1 MEENYKDCKRALKE
15 DLKTFLREEKE
26 DGAFSFARPIFSSS
40 KTSISSPKVPEPIT
54 PYQEKIK
61 QEPPKMEEKK
71 QILAPIASKPIQKE
85 SFSLH
90 PKALTHKDP
99 LSDIKSSFSKLSGEI
114 LSKKPIPSDEKAKR
128 IKSSWKEG
136 LMPSDV
142 VIFSTGGEH
151 LSFFQNVAR
160 AIETHFF
167 PCKVISPLEIEKK
180 GDLDHFLASEDLKLI
195 ILSDTLLFSLKPLI
209 SRYSEIQ
216 AQNQKFLAKVPL
228 LVISD
233 PSLYLKDPLLKRSL
247 WNLLCQMLSKQ
258 KS

>member
-1 MEENYKDCKRALKE
+1 MDENYKDCKSAFKK
-15 DLKTFLREEKE
+15 DLKTFLRQEKE
-26 DGAFSFARPIFSSS
+26 DGAFSFARPVFSSF
-40 KTSISSPKVPEPIT
+40 KTSTSSLKFPEEIP
-54 PYQEKIK
+54 PMEEKI
-61 QEPPKMEEKK
+61 QQQPPSREEKK
-71 QILAPIASKPIQKE
+71 QILAPTTCKPLHKE
-85 SFSLH
+85 PFSLH
-90 PKALTHKDP
+90 PPTLTHKDP
-99 LSDIKSSFSKLSGEI
+99 LSDIKSSFSKLSSEI

-128 IKSSWKEG
+128 IKNSWKEG
-136 LMPSDV
+136 LMPTDV

-151 LSFFQNVAR
+151 QTFFQNVAK

-167 PCKVISPLEIEKK
+167 PCKVINPSDIEKK

-195 ILSDTLLFSLKPLI
+195 LLSDTLLFSVKQLM

-216 AQNQKFLAKVPL
+216 AQNKKFLAKVPL